1 MAQAPLLPITDILNG
16 KTNREIRMFVLFD
29 NSALSYILTLTCLL
43 HAPYNSKTYEMCCIT
58 AHGPVDVVCFV
69 VGFSPCQAY
78 LVLLFGKKVKVF
90 AKAAAPPRTENGLY
104 GTQER

>member
-1 MAQAPLLPITDILNG
+1 MCYSTILHYHNAHFDLP
-16 KTNREIRMFVLFD
+16 FAAY
-29 NSALSYILTLTCLL
+29 S
-43 HAPYNSKTYEMCCIT
+43 SKTYEMCCIT

-78 LVLLFGKKVKVF
+78 LVLLFGKKVNVF

-104 GTQER
+104 GTQEQ

>member
-1 MAQAPLLPITDILNG
+1 M
-16 KTNREIRMFVLFD
+16 
-29 NSALSYILTLTCLL
+29 LTLICLL
-43 HAPYNSKTYEMCCIT
+43 HPTIPKHMYEMCCIT

-69 VGFSPCQAY
+69 VVFSPRQAY

>member
-1 MAQAPLLPITDILNG
+1 MTDVLRIAHPQNCPPYG
-16 KTNREIRMFVLFD
+16 NSRVGICEI
-29 NSALSYILTLTCLL
+29 
-43 HAPYNSKTYEMCCIT
+43 HPY
-58 AHGPVDVVCFV
+58 GPVDVVCFV